1 MIQLRK
7 HHKELFVYGKYEL
20 IDKANPNVFAYSR
33 TSAKEKILVLLN
45 FNKEISRIVLPKGYS
60 LGDELINNL
69 QPLKLQ
75 GSDISLQ
82 PFQACIIKLK

>member
-1 MIQLRK
+1 MYLHIHAHQPKKKFL
-7 HHKELFVYGKYEL
+7 
-20 IDKANPNVFAYSR
+20 
-33 TSAKEKILVLLN
+33 LLN
-45 FNKEISRIVLPKGYS
+45 FNKEISRVALPKGYS

-82 PFQACIIKLK
+82 PYQACIIKLK